1 MWSQV
6 QTPRE
11 VPGPDFTVSSVALFI
26 GTPSPGKVLYIGTEK
41 GCISIAVMIIL
52 LTLSCDILRLW
63 RDAAEFQHH
72 GQRESSRW
80 KARSLSMVL
89 DRARQQQSAA
99 EPPDICTRWHVYI
112 SPITWISPRQSTHIF
127 FSIHVSVCEDY
138 ILLRPTRSNKKKKR
152 KQAIIAMVCNTIHGT
167 VKEAWEVNRI
177 GCGGDCSPH
186 VEKKNLKAFQVI
198 VCSCISIQR
207 RIQFDLRN

>member
-1 MWSQV
+1 M
-6 QTPRE
+6 
-11 VPGPDFTVSSVALFI
+11 
-26 GTPSPGKVLYIGTEK
+26 
-41 GCISIAVMIIL
+41 ISYDCGE
-52 LTLSCDILRLW
+52 T
-63 RDAAEFQHH
+63 
-72 GQRESSRW
+72 
-80 KARSLSMVL
+80 
-89 DRARQQQSAA
+89 QQSFSTMDSGRVHAGKPVRCPWCWTERGSSSLQQSRRISA
-99 EPPDICTRWHVYI
+99 PADMCTLA
-112 SPITWISPRQSTHIF
+112 PLPRQSTHIF
-127 FSIHVSVCEDY
+127 FFYSR
-138 ILLRPTRSNKKKKR
+138 LRVRGLHSPAAHKVQKKKKR

>member
-1 MWSQV
+1 
-6 QTPRE
+6 
-11 VPGPDFTVSSVALFI
+11 
-26 GTPSPGKVLYIGTEK
+26 
-41 GCISIAVMIIL
+41 MIIL

-186 VEKKNLKAFQVI
+186 VEKKESESLSSHRLQLYFNPEAHTVWPTQLNHMHIA
-198 VCSCISIQR
+198 ISVKGLLNESTNTR
-207 RIQFDLRN
+207 VECFSFSFKKK